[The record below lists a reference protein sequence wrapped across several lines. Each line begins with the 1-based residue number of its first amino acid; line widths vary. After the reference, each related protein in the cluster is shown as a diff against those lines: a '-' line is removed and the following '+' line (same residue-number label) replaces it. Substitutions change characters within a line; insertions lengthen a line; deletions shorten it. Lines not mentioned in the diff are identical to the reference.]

1 MFDSQRHP
9 LTWPLI
15 IWVIMSKI
23 SAFFYLKKSWT
34 VLIFFYFLKSIYAQ
48 DSIYKPQ
55 LERMSFPRET
65 WYLIHSWKTPLDK
78 WRVMWNTRNQ
88 VLNIKTKTQRKIK
101 TMQGYTHRMR
111 LSRWLDDPKIKLGL
125 RPWMLSTYLVKKES
139 NKQYK
144 FPNSRLWSLIL
155 CG

>member
-34 VLIFFYFLKSIYAQ
+34 ILIFFIFSNQSMRKTL
-48 DSIYKPQ
+48 YKPQ

-65 WYLIHSWKTPLDK
+65 WYLIHSWKTPLYMSIYK

-101 TMQGYTHRMR
+101 TMQGYPQRMR
-111 LSRWLDDPKIKLGL
+111 LQRRLFGNLYCL
-125 RPWMLSTYLVKKES
+125 LLSFFTK
-139 NKQYK
+139 
-144 FPNSRLWSLIL
+144 
-155 CG
+155 